1 MTLLAG
7 GRTRPFARHR
17 FVDTAGR
24 IHDNRSSPPTQGG
37 HEMDDAPE
45 DTAAEVAVDE
55 TDSLLQDLDP
65 GDGVDSVTGGRT
77 SVQDAH
83 DKYANT

>member
-1 MTLLAG
+1 
-7 GRTRPFARHR
+7 
-17 FVDTAGR
+17 
-24 IHDNRSSPPTQGG
+24 
-37 HEMDDAPE
+37 MDDAPE